1 MDFLKM
7 THHLLAIFLV
17 VISIFDACSAQRK
30 LPKHSVVSV
39 DVKTAVHFDCPEE
52 FGYYPHP
59 DDCTQYYVCVFGGAL
74 LESCTGGLMYSQ
86 ELQTCDWP
94 RNVGCDG
101 AEIAAAA
108 TTPSSPSN
116 SRIKEDYTRTRYTP
130 PPPPKPSALV
140 ISRGQPRQQQIYHNE
155 EINLKQQQL
164 YQESEE
170 ALPEAQEEESDRQ
183 QRFYR
188 GQPSTIGQVQRD
200 RDGLRQSNAIAYH
213 TGQKE
218 KIGVISFGI
227 HQPQEHQRDLT
238 DYLEILTTNKLT
250 LTRRKKRQ
258 TGPSSFFSPNIGPP
272 TSWSSIQTLNRPS
285 YPPYQIRQPTGPDSS
300 YRGFPTRHH
309 PSRQTNYNN
318 PKTHH
323 PSRFLD
329 VNQYNANYFT
339 SNAQN
344 QRNNY
349 YYLQVE
355 PKRIPT
361 KAEVYEKP
369 EKIKLKYIQPSGFKP
384 LNNSVTEAITK
395 GFDIQKSY
403 TFPPQNFTLPHR
415 QNDFE
420 WKPQSDRNHSNAKFN
435 ATPFHLKNSNP
446 AQSFPSKNNVNKFTT
461 EEPTKQTKNY
471 TYSTFSSPS
480 ITNNFVT
487 TVTQRTITFE
497 TSNKSHPVTKVY
509 ANHNYDEKTEPST
522 TSGKTKQT
530 TKPPMKLE
538 NYTTKPKLNQSTHE
552 RTKFAEVNAKSNN
565 STSKKATK
573 YSSKYKE
580 DLTAGKMIRKPSK
593 QGSSTT
599 VSTTSPKHTT
609 TFAPSQ
615 TVVAKGYQKSTTE
628 TPTTRQP
635 TRSRT
640 RQTSTTTSS
649 RGKHRQV
656 TKNRNNTTTRA
667 ESTTAAP
674 EPISI
679 TSRNF
684 ATTSQYSA
692 NAYQQYEPEYDDKT
706 KYEYNSYNEPQP
718 SAAPVSYRSRTAAPT
733 YQQNDLPSPKRGN
746 VIQNDYIRGG
756 YQEQNLPE
764 YHDVAYDNEE
774 EDHNSYRQSN
784 RQPIRKETNLIE
796 DHPST
801 SKSKNRNAVSHTS
814 STSRYSTKKPVKTP
828 TPTISYKQSTVPS
841 RASSNATNENLQVYP
856 KPSHYLVPGKSTLY
870 TFPTESQSKN
880 TQTDNSNP
888 NETLEFVEIEESI
901 SVSSEPT
908 NQLLSSTSRYI
919 TKKPPSKSTY
929 QVSST
934 GTSFKHEDNI
944 EAKHTLNNFSS
955 FSTTPSTFSSKSSTY
970 SSGNQNYAL
979 INPTTYSPPRFQSR
993 NTPSRSQQKNDNIR
1007 STTSRNR
1014 KQANS
1019 HSVQFRESTR
1029 NSNSKK
1035 ANSVR
1040 FVQNFVPI
1048 NPISINQELIPIDNQ
1063 EPPED
1068 ELYSST
1074 ETSQMKTTSRYYFT
1088 PRKST
1093 VPSTTIKDE
1102 TTEEKVIELS
1112 TTTIANIVS
1121 SQKTEILNKP
1131 EPTIPVQDQQ
1141 ILEKLNRYIN
1151 SSSINAD
1158 FVPQNKVFKGTVEIP
1173 PLKSLIT
1180 DSDTVK
1186 DEPDLQP
1193 TYKLKPFKL
1202 LTKTA
1207 PNKTD
1212 SSLITSTPRISRIN
1226 PAFKFMMNSLRGTK
1240 GHNTKCK
1247 ESQNCSDFKLRTT
1260 NRGRGSGH
1268 YTAGNAI
1275 TNDVTVNTVTVNRG
1289 TPPSRSRP
1297 TLKPSTSIVSK
1308 AQEFVDIYRF
1318 PPRRPDPIYPQPQPD
1333 KTAAKCRKDVCLLPD
1348 CNCGGKDIPGDIPP
1362 DQLPQIVLLTFDD
1375 SVNDLNKG
1383 LYQDLFEKGRV
1394 NPNGCPISAT
1404 FYVSHEWTDYSQV
1417 QNLYSDGHEI
1427 ASHTISHSFGEQF
1440 SQKKWTREIAGQR
1453 EILAA
1458 YGGVHLEDIRGMR
1471 APFLSVGGNKMFK
1484 MLYDS
1489 NFTYDSSMPIY
1500 ENKPPSWPYTL
1511 DYKLF
1516 HDCMIP
1522 PCPTRSYPGVWEVP
1536 MVMWQDLNGGRCSM
1550 GDACSNPADA
1560 EGVHK
1565 MIMKNFQ
1572 RHYTTNRAPFGLFYH
1587 AAWFTQPHHK
1597 EGFINFLDNILAM
1610 RDVWVITNWQAVQW
1624 VRDPTPTSRLGSF
1637 KPFQCD
1643 FADRP
1648 KRCNNPKVCN
1658 LWHKSGVRY
1667 MRTCQPCP
1675 DIYPWT
1681 GNSGIRSSR
1690 IDNDI
1695 ED

>member
-1 MDFLKM
+1 MDFSKM
-7 THHLLAIFLV
+7 IHPLLATLFV
-17 VISIFDACSAQRK
+17 VISISDICFSQRK

-101 AEIAAAA
+101 AEIAAAP
-108 TTPSSPSN
+108 TTPTPSN
-116 SRIKEDYTRTRYTP
+116 SRAKEEYTRTRYTP

-140 ISRGQPRQQQIYHNE
+140 ISRGQPRQHQIYHDE

-164 YQESEE
+164 YQDSEE

-200 RDGLRQSNAIAYH
+200 RDGLRQPNAIAYH

-227 HQPQEHQRDLT
+227 HQPQEHQR
-238 DYLEILTTNKLT
+238 
-250 LTRRKKRQ
+250 
-258 TGPSSFFSPNIGPP
+258 
-272 TSWSSIQTLNRPS
+272 
-285 YPPYQIRQPTGPDSS
+285 
-300 YRGFPTRHH
+300 
-309 PSRQTNYNN
+309 
-318 PKTHH
+318 
-323 PSRFLD
+323 
-329 VNQYNANYFT
+329 
-339 SNAQN
+339 
-344 QRNNY
+344 
-349 YYLQVE
+349 
-355 PKRIPT
+355 
-361 KAEVYEKP
+361 
-369 EKIKLKYIQPSGFKP
+369 
-384 LNNSVTEAITK
+384 
-395 GFDIQKSY
+395 
-403 TFPPQNFTLPHR
+403 
-415 QNDFE
+415 
-420 WKPQSDRNHSNAKFN
+420 
-435 ATPFHLKNSNP
+435 
-446 AQSFPSKNNVNKFTT
+446 
-461 EEPTKQTKNY
+461 
-471 TYSTFSSPS
+471 
-480 ITNNFVT
+480 
-487 TVTQRTITFE
+487 
-497 TSNKSHPVTKVY
+497 
-509 ANHNYDEKTEPST
+509 
-522 TSGKTKQT
+522 
-530 TKPPMKLE
+530 
-538 NYTTKPKLNQSTHE
+538 
-552 RTKFAEVNAKSNN
+552 
-565 STSKKATK
+565 
-573 YSSKYKE
+573 
-580 DLTAGKMIRKPSK
+580 
-593 QGSSTT
+593 
-599 VSTTSPKHTT
+599 
-609 TFAPSQ
+609 
-615 TVVAKGYQKSTTE
+615 
-628 TPTTRQP
+628 
-635 TRSRT
+635 
-640 RQTSTTTSS
+640 
-649 RGKHRQV
+649 
-656 TKNRNNTTTRA
+656 A
-667 ESTTAAP
+667 ESTTSAP

-679 TSRNF
+679 TSRNLV
-684 ATTSQYSA
+684 TTSQYSA
-692 NAYQQYEPEYDDKT
+692 SSYSPYEPEYDDKT
-706 KYEYNSYNEPQP
+706 KYEYNSYNEQP
-718 SAAPVSYRSRTAAPT
+718 SVAPVSYRSRTAAPT
-733 YQQNDLPSPKRGN
+733 YQQNDVQSSKRAN
-746 VIQNDYIRGG
+746 VIQNDFIRGV

-774 EDHNSYRQSN
+774 EDQNTYRNSN
-784 RQPIRKETNLIE
+784 RQPL
-796 DHPST
+796 
-801 SKSKNRNAVSHTS
+801 
-814 STSRYSTKKPVKTP
+814 
-828 TPTISYKQSTVPS
+828 
-841 RASSNATNENLQVYP
+841 RASTNVTNENSQVYP
-856 KPSHYLVPGKSTLY
+856 KQSQYLIPGKSTLN
-870 TFPTESQSKN
+870 TIPTASPSRN
-880 TQTDNSNP
+880 TQTDIPIQSD
-888 NETLEFVEIEESI
+888 TSKFVELEEPS
-901 SVSSEPT
+901 SVSSVRTNKQPPT
-908 NQLLSSTSRYI
+908 NRYI
-919 TKKPPSKSTY
+919 TKKPPSKSTD

-934 GTSFKHEDNI
+934 GTPAEHNDNPNS
-944 EAKHTLNNFSS
+944 KHTINNSSS
-955 FSTTPSTFSSKSSTY
+955 FSTSPSTSSQKPSTTQISSDG
-970 SSGNQNYAL
+970 SYAL
-979 INPTTYSPPRFQSR
+979 IDPTTYSPPKFQIRTTSPKYSASSPSVTRRR
-993 NTPSRSQQKNDNIR
+993 NQNENSRS
-1007 STTSRNR
+1007 SVSRGR
-1014 KQANS
+1014 KQPGLRPL
-1019 HSVQFRESTR
+1019 QFRESKR
-1029 NSNSKK
+1029 HDYASRVENPVK
-1035 ANSVR
+1035 
-1040 FVQNFVPI
+1040 FVQKFIPI
-1048 NPISINQELIPIDNQ
+1048 SPISINQELTPVEKKNSS
-1063 EPPED
+1063 EGSFED
-1068 ELYSST
+1068 STGASQQKSQYFSASRYAIETTTETLESRELKQNEQPSST
-1074 ETSQMKTTSRYYFT
+1074 PFDSS
-1088 PRKST
+1088 
-1093 VPSTTIKDE
+1093 I
-1102 TTEEKVIELS
+1102 
-1112 TTTIANIVS
+1112 S
-1121 SQKTEILNKP
+1121 SQKTEIDDIEVTKP
-1131 EPTIPVQDQQ
+1131 SVSIQDQK
-1141 ILEKLNRYIN
+1141 ILEKLNRYK
-1151 SSSINAD
+1151 SSSLINPN
-1158 FVPQNKVFKGTVEIP
+1158 FVPQAKVFKSTVEVP
-1173 PLKSLIT
+1173 PLESLI
-1180 DSDTVK
+1180 SDADFVK
-1186 DEPDLQP
+1186 DEPDLPP
-1193 TYKLKPFKL
+1193 TYKLKPFKQ
-1202 LTKTA
+1202 LTRTA
-1207 PNKTD
+1207 TNKTD
-1212 SSLITSTPRISRIN
+1212 SSPITSTPRISRIN

-1247 ESQNCSDFKLRTT
+1247 ESTSTQICSDLKLRTN

-1268 YTAGNAI
+1268 YTASNAI
-1275 TNDVTVNTVTVNRG
+1275 TNEVTVNTVNVNRG

-1308 AQEFVDIYRF
+1308 AQEFVDIYRY

-1362 DQLPQIVLLTFDD
+1362 DQVPQIVLLTFDD

-1643 FADRP
+1643 YADRP

>member
-784 RQPIRKETNLIE
+784 RQPIR
-796 DHPST
+796 
-801 SKSKNRNAVSHTS
+801 
-814 STSRYSTKKPVKTP
+814 
-828 TPTISYKQSTVPS
+828 
-841 RASSNATNENLQVYP
+841 
-856 KPSHYLVPGKSTLY
+856 
-870 TFPTESQSKN
+870 
-880 TQTDNSNP
+880 
-888 NETLEFVEIEESI
+888 
-901 SVSSEPT
+901 
-908 NQLLSSTSRYI
+908 
-919 TKKPPSKSTY
+919 
-929 QVSST
+929 
-934 GTSFKHEDNI
+934 
-944 EAKHTLNNFSS
+944 
-955 FSTTPSTFSSKSSTY
+955 
-970 SSGNQNYAL
+970 
-979 INPTTYSPPRFQSR
+979 
-993 NTPSRSQQKNDNIR
+993 
-1007 STTSRNR
+1007 
-1014 KQANS
+1014 
-1019 HSVQFRESTR
+1019 
-1029 NSNSKK
+1029 
-1035 ANSVR
+1035 
-1040 FVQNFVPI
+1040 
-1048 NPISINQELIPIDNQ
+1048 
-1063 EPPED
+1063 
-1068 ELYSST
+1068 
-1074 ETSQMKTTSRYYFT
+1074 
-1088 PRKST
+1088 
-1093 VPSTTIKDE
+1093 
-1102 TTEEKVIELS
+1102 
-1112 TTTIANIVS
+1112 
-1121 SQKTEILNKP
+1121 
-1131 EPTIPVQDQQ
+1131 
-1141 ILEKLNRYIN
+1141 
-1151 SSSINAD
+1151 
-1158 FVPQNKVFKGTVEIP
+1158 
-1173 PLKSLIT
+1173 
-1180 DSDTVK
+1180 
-1186 DEPDLQP
+1186 
-1193 TYKLKPFKL
+1193 
-1202 LTKTA
+1202 
-1207 PNKTD
+1207 
-1212 SSLITSTPRISRIN
+1212 
-1226 PAFKFMMNSLRGTK
+1226 
-1240 GHNTKCK
+1240 
-1247 ESQNCSDFKLRTT
+1247 TT